1 MWLYLKKSV
10 PLTKKP
16 GRVGVPRRAV
26 VIVGVAVIV
35 LAGAYFTGLIGGHP
49 KPSGEAVS
57 AAGEQ
62 GESAYSIDLTEKQV
76 SSIKVEPVGEHL
88 FKLEKTSVGSI
99 DYNEDMS
106 VQVFTNYQ
114 GRITGLF
121 AKIGDDVKKGQ
132 TLFTIESPDLMQ
144 AGSTLLAAQGVLELT
159 TRVLDRQKKLLEAKA
174 AAIKDVEQAVS
185 DQQTALGAY
194 QAAYNAVLV
203 FGKTRAEVDRMVAER
218 KIDTTLLV
226 ISPINGRVTARN
238 AQPGLFVQPG
248 NAPPPFVVTDLST
261 KWMNANVIESD
272 IPAYRIGQAVRATVT
287 AYPGRAFEG
296 KVSTIG
302 TAVDPNSHRTFV
314 RDEIKD
320 PDNLLLAGMYGSFVI
335 ETGPPLRATA
345 VPAASVVR
353 EGDGT
358 MTVFVTNDGRTFVK
372 RIVDVGLR
380 QDGYAQIRNGL
391 KPGEQVA
398 TEGAVFLSNMLALR
412 STATD

>member
-1 MWLYLKKSV
+1 M
-10 PLTKKP
+10 P
-16 GRVGVPRRAV
+16 GRVNAPGR
-26 VIVGVAVIV
+26 IGVAIGIG
-35 LAGAYFTGLIGGHP
+35 AIIIAAAYFAGLFGSRP
-49 KPSGEAVS
+49 KPTGEPGSAVT
-57 AAGEQ
+57 ADTIE
-62 GESAYSIDLTEKQV
+62 LTEKQV
-76 SSIKVEPVGEHL
+76 ASVKVEPVGEH
-88 FKLEKTSVGSI
+88 FFRLEKTAVGSI
-99 DYNEDMS
+99 DYNEDMA

-121 AKIGDDVKKGQ
+121 AKVGDDVKKGQ

-174 AAIKDVEQAVS
+174 AAVKDVELAVS

-218 KIDTTLLV
+218 KVDTTLIV
-226 ISPINGRVTARN
+226 ESPINGRVTGRN

-248 NAPPPFVVTDLST
+248 VAPAPFTVADLST
-261 KWMNANVIESD
+261 KWMNAFVIESD
-272 IPAYRIGQAVRATVT
+272 IPAFRIGQEVKAKVT
-287 AYPGRAFEG
+287 AYPERVFEG

-302 TAVDPNSHRTFV
+302 TAVDPNTHRTFV

-320 PDNLLLAGMYGSFVI
+320 PDNLLLSGMYGSFVI

-345 VPAASVVR
+345 VPAAAVVR

-358 MTVFVTNDGRTFVK
+358 MTVFVTDNGLTFVK
-372 RIVDVGLR
+372 RIVEIGLR
-380 QDGYAQIRNGL
+380 QDGYVQILKGL
-391 KPGEQVA
+391 KSGEQIA
-398 TEGAVFLSNMLALR
+398 SQGAVFLSNILALR

>member
-1 MWLYLKKSV
+1 LHSGEK
-10 PLTKKP
+10 TTT
-16 GRVGVPRRAV
+16 GRVSVPRRAV

-49 KPSGEAVS
+49 KP
-57 AAGEQ
+57 AGEP
-62 GESAYSIDLTEKQV
+62 GSANTEEAAAIVELSEKQV
-76 SSIKVEPVGEHL
+76 ASIKVEPAGEHL
-88 FKLEKTSVGSI
+88 FKLEKIAVGSI

-121 AKIGDDVKKGQ
+121 AKVGDDVKKDQ

-144 AGSTLLAAQGVLELT
+144 AGSALLAAQGVLELT
-159 TRVLDRQKKLLEAKA
+159 TRALERQKKLLASGGTA
-174 AAIKDVEQAVS
+174 QVNVEQAVS

-194 QAAYNAVLV
+194 QAAYNSVLV
-203 FGKTRAEVDRMVAER
+203 FGKTRAEVDRMVADR
-218 KIDTTLLV
+218 KVDTTLLV

-248 NAPPPFVVTDLST
+248 NAPPPFVVTDIST
-261 KWMNANVIESD
+261 KWMIANVIESD
-272 IPAYRIGQAVRATVT
+272 VPAYRLGQAVQATVT

-296 KVSTIG
+296 KLSTIG

-320 PDNLLLAGMYGSFVI
+320 PDNLLLCGMYGSFVI

-358 MTVFVTNDGRTFVK
+358 MTVFATNDGRTFVK

-380 QDGYAQIRNGL
+380 QEGYVQILKGL

-398 TEGAVFLSNMLALR
+398 TEGALLLSNVLALR
-412 STATD
+412 TAAKD